1 MKKSPDIKHLRIGF
15 VSTRFA
21 GTDGVSLETEKW
33 AYVLAGMGHSCFYF
47 SGLSDRPEEISYTV
61 PEAFFHHP
69 EIDALN
75 EKLFYQS
82 TRSAEIT
89 QQINRLKEY
98 YKGHLYSFVAR
109 YAIDLLVT
117 ENALSIP
124 VNVPLGMAITEL
136 IAETG
141 FPTIAH
147 HHDLYWE
154 RKRFMVNCVWDYITM
169 AFPPALPFIKHVV
182 INSIA
187 GSQLAYRTG
196 LSSWMIPNVMDFDH
210 PPAQPDDYAKHVR
223 EDLGLTDE
231 KLILQPTRIIQ
242 RKGIEHAIELVSR
255 LDLPARLVI
264 SHAAG
269 DEGLEYE
276 KRIREYSTRMKAPTL
291 FISDCIKEK
300 RGTTPD
306 CRRVYTLGDIY
317 PQADLVTYPSEAEG
331 FGNAFLEAVY
341 YKRPIVV
348 NTYSIYEVDIKPK
361 GFNVIEFDGFITEE
375 CVKRARQVL
384 TDGADLQQMVEQN
397 YTIARHHYS
406 YRVLERHFHSL
417 ITELF
422 GVNNYR

>member
-1 MKKSPDIKHLRIGF
+1 MKRIPDIKHLRIGF
-15 VSTRFA
+15 ISTRFA

-47 SGLSDRPEEISYTV
+47 SGLSDRPEEISYVV

-89 QQINRLKEY
+89 QQINRQKEY
-98 YKGHLYSFVAR
+98 YKGHLYSFVAK
-109 YAIDLLVT
+109 YAIDLLII

-124 VNVPLGMAITEL
+124 VNLPLGMAITEL

-154 RKRFMVNCVWDYITM
+154 RKRFIVNCVWDYITM

-196 LSSWMIPNVMDFDH
+196 LSSRTIPNVMDFDH
-210 PPAQPDDYAKHVR
+210 PPAQPDEYARHVR

-231 KLILQPTRIIQ
+231 KFILQPTRIVQ

-255 LDLPARLVI
+255 LEMSARLVI

-269 DEGLEYE
+269 DEGREYE
-276 KRIREYSTRMKAPTL
+276 KRIREYSARMRVPTL
-291 FISDCIKEK
+291 FISDCIQEK

-306 CRRVYTLGDIY
+306 CRRVYTLGDVY
-317 PQADLVTYPSEAEG
+317 PQADLVTYPSEVEG
-331 FGNAFLEAVY
+331 FGNAFLEAIY

-361 GFNVIEFDGFITEE
+361 GFKVVEFDGFITEE
-375 CVKRARQVL
+375 CVERTRQVL
-384 TDGADLQQMVEQN
+384 NDGAVVQEMVEQN
-397 YTIARHHYS
+397 YQIARHHYS
-406 YRVLERHFHSL
+406 YRILERHIHSL

-422 GVNNYR
+422 GVNNYV